1 MLRMPFLSSCCSAFC
16 LAIMSLVSYLPL
28 DLPEDYQEGTAVP
41 AVVNDVHSKTLNC
54 MTGNSFSHKMLC
66 TVELGFGVP
75 SLWVFL
81 YFLHVFT
88 ILPELL

>member
-1 MLRMPFLSSCCSAFC
+1 MPFLKQLLFSFLASHYVMGFVSS
-16 LAIMSLVSYLPL
+16 LYLPK
-28 DLPEDYQEGTAVP
+28 DYQEGTSVP
-41 AVVNDVHSKTLNC
+41 AVVNDLHSKTLNC

-75 SLWVFL
+75 SLWVFF
-81 YFLHVFT
+81 YILHVFT